1 MAATK
6 GTKIDLLATSYGFSQ
21 LISDQTHIL
30 PNSS

>member
-6 GTKIDLLATSYGFSQ
+6 GTKIDFLATSYGFSQ

-30 PNSS
+30 SNSS